1 MPVPY
6 LFGWS
11 WVWPGRALWT
21 CQTLARRALRKVTR
35 FTSADP
41 HVEMASPTGGGPLC
55 VCVGKKKALRFFL
68 SCARHLRILHVCGTC
83 HIQFSLLMEIYT
95 LIPHHFRCAPVAV

>member
-55 VCVGKKKALRFFL
+55 VCVGKKTAFRFFPVL
-68 SCARHLRILHVCGTC
+68 CGIFGSCTC
-83 HIQFSLLMEIYT
+83 VAHPVFITYGN
-95 LIPHHFRCAPVAV
+95 IP